1 MKLTIITSL
10 FLLFTLDAWAAGYQ
24 LRYQGAEAMGT
35 SFASQGTYGT
45 SLSSVYYNPALF
57 LKQGKKRAFAVELM
71 SIIPTEAEF
80 TSSATNTTYDD
91 FADTTFS
98 GALFFGYKIDDTTAF
113 TLALTTPWATDTE
126 YADDWEGQF
135 AAIKT
140 QLRTF
145 NLQPVISKA
154 LNDKWAISVGPQIQ
168 LAQGTLSSRIPPGV
182 TGQAGIDGEIL
193 ELDGDHLGV
202 GAVLAVTYTPNDHL
216 VFNLT
221 YNSQIR
227 HSINGD
233 VSIDSA
239 LGLESDAQAEIYTP
253 DVINL
258 GVSHIY
264 NEKWVSHFNF
274 SYTNWSL
281 FRNFDVENSPSGN
294 PAADIAAGE
303 LPFNVPNVPQN
314 WQDTYFVAM
323 GATYNANANWTFRG
337 GVSYETSAVE
347 NEDRTPRTQDSDR
360 IGVGLGTSYRI
371 SQVLNLDFGI
381 NQIIYLGDIE
391 LEPSADLPLNPTGE
405 YDTAATLARVGLE
418 YVF

>member
-80 TSSATNTTYDD
+80 TSTATNTTYDY

-98 GALFFGYKIDDTTAF
+98 GALFFGYKIDDETAF
-113 TLALTTPWATDTE
+113 TLALTTPWGTDTE
-126 YADDWEGQF
+126 YADDWDGQF

-168 LAQGTLSSRIPPGV
+168 LAQGTLSSRIPPIPA
-182 TGQAGIDGEIL
+182 AGPLGNGL
-193 ELDGDHLGV
+193 YELDGDSLGI

-216 VFNLT
+216 VLNLT

-227 HSINGD
+227 HNLDGEVT
-233 VSIDSA
+233 VSPQ
-239 LGLESDAQAEIYTP
+239 GVESDASAEIYTP

-264 NEKWVSHFNF
+264 NERWVSHFNF

-281 FRNFDVENSPSGN
+281 FNSFDVVTDN
-294 PAADIAAGE
+294 PALSTAT
-303 LPFNVPNVPQN
+303 PQN

-323 GATYNANANWTFRG
+323 GATYNANAKWTFRG
-337 GVSYETSAVE
+337 GLSYETSAVE

-371 SQVLNLDFGI
+371 SKVLNLDLGV

-391 LEPSADLPLNPTGE
+391 LEPSADLPLNPAGE
-405 YDTAATLARVGLE
+405 YDTAATLVRLGLE
-418 YVF
+418 YMF